1 MVLCWG
7 HRSWVSELK
16 GGRGNDKKDNGSF
29 DHDDDN
35 YHDDDDDDDDDDDH
49 DANDDDDDNDDDGD
63 KPVVGCLTEGLGVEA
78 VELRRWDSC
87 RW

>member
-35 YHDDDDDDDDDDDH
+35 YHDDDDGDDDDDDH
-49 DANDDDDDNDDDGD
+49 DDR
-63 KPVVGCLTEGLGVEA
+63 PVVGCLTEGLGVEA